1 LPFVFLT
8 NELHVLP
15 LATLQS
21 GQPPPSIQ
29 ITKNYFRQDLEEIQ
43 REFSEVQTMGSAT
56 AEEWVKGLEDRGRER
71 KNDAARWER
80 WDLSGGVA
88 RMYTLEPQ
96 ETNRPIT
103 SSRTSS
109 TSTPNPQGPVMTN
122 GHIPISHGP
131 YSTQVPTQR
140 LPQNPNLPQPI
151 HTNFCKHV
159 LKFY

>member
-1 LPFVFLT
+1 
-8 NELHVLP
+8 
-15 LATLQS
+15 
-21 GQPPPSIQ
+21 
-29 ITKNYFRQDLEEIQ
+29 
-43 REFSEVQTMGSAT
+43 MGSAT